1 MSCVLFNI
9 DSLRLNLYTMGEKA
23 EMHITFTWSLIPMR
37 LDVLDDVYYVKEEID
52 YMMKEHT

>member
-1 MSCVLFNI
+1 
-9 DSLRLNLYTMGEKA
+9 MGEKA

-52 YMMKEHT
+52 YTMKEHT